1 MARSTES
8 FKTFTDRTV
17 RINFIPLIKFTQC
30 GALFGR
36 RWHPQTVR
44 PKSQHKMFVKH
55 QVCPHMFLRAKAVFP
70 KIRGQ
75 HAYIMG

>member
-17 RINFIPLIKFTQC
+17 RINFIPLNLPNVVRFLDDVGI
-30 GALFGR
+30 L
-36 RWHPQTVR
+36 R

-55 QVCPHMFLRAKAVFP
+55 HVCSHQHMFLRAKAVFP